1 MVTRY
6 IAALLA
12 FGVAPRRP
20 NLQHLALLPQPRDG
34 FRANT
39 YISGGIR
46 DRECAKNDWHPARF

>member
-46 DRECAKNDWHPARF
+46 DRE